1 MTDWQRITP
10 ASIASRPVFSVDGWT
25 FAWADIEAGARLDDS
40 WREFEE
46 TTRNGLAC
54 QKQLAIV
61 GEQLGASVIADA
73 ARRFRYARDLL
84 AGDELA
90 AWLEHWALSADEWH
104 GYLVRMLLRE
114 RWVGELS
121 DIGSRFAGGADELA
135 RAVWIEAVCSGFLA
149 RAADRIAGDAALAV
163 AAGSV
168 IGGAGGPDNRFGCIR
183 TAAARA
189 RVAAVT
195 EAAIAREVA
204 LHRLEWLR
212 VDGELLSVRVED
224 AAHEAALCI
233 RSDGRSLAD
242 VATACGVA
250 PSRLSMYVADADAE
264 LSPAL
269 LAAQAGELI
278 GPIKRDG
285 AFALLLIETKT
296 SPSAADAS
304 VRRRAVERIVERA
317 VRRAM
322 DEHLEWHEHR

>member
-10 ASIASRPVFSVDGWT
+10 APIARRPVFSVDGRT
-25 FAWADIEAGARLDDS
+25 FTWADIEAAARLDDS
-40 WREFEE
+40 WREFED
-46 TTRNGLAC
+46 TTRCGLAC
-54 QKQLAIV
+54 QKRLGVV

-84 AGDELA
+84 AADELA
-90 AWLEHWALSADEWH
+90 AWLEHWALTAEEWH

-121 DIGSRFAGGADELA
+121 EIGSRFAGGADELA
-135 RAVWIEAVCSGFLA
+135 RVVWVEAVCSGFLA
-149 RAADRIAGDAALAV
+149 RAANRIAGDAALAV
-163 AAGSV
+163 AVGTA
-168 IGGAGGPDNRFGCIR
+168 IGGAGGPGHRSGCIR
-183 TAAARA
+183 TAAAHA
-189 RVAAVT
+189 RGAAVT

-212 VDGELLSVRVED
+212 VDGELLTVRGED
-224 AAHEAALCI
+224 TAYEAALCI

-242 VATACGVA
+242 VAAACGVA
-250 PSRLSMYVADADAE
+250 PSRMSMYVADADAE

-269 LAAQAGELI
+269 LAVQAGELI

-296 SPSAADAS
+296 PPSAADAD
-304 VRRRAVERIVERA
+304 VRRRAIERIVERA

>member
-10 ASIASRPVFSVDGWT
+10 TSIASRPVFAVDGRT
-25 FAWADIEAGARLDDS
+25 FAWADIETAARLDNS

-46 TTRNGLAC
+46 TTRRGLAC
-54 QKQLAIV
+54 QKRLAIV
-61 GEQLGASVIADA
+61 GEQLGASAIADA

-84 AGDELA
+84 AGEELG
-90 AWLEHWALSADEWH
+90 AWLAHWALTADEWH

-121 DIGSRFAGGADELA
+121 EIGSQFAGGADELA
-135 RAVWIEAVCSGFLA
+135 RAVWVEAVCSGFLA

-163 AAGSV
+163 AAGNA
-168 IGGAGGPDNRFGCIR
+168 IAGADRPGHRFRSIR
-183 TAAARA
+183 TAAAHA

-204 LHRLEWLR
+204 LHHLEWLR
-212 VDGELLSVRVED
+212 VDGELLTVRVED

-264 LSPAL
+264 LSPVL
-269 LAAQAGELI
+269 LAVQAGEMI
-278 GPIKRDG
+278 GPIKREG

-296 SPSAADAS
+296 PPSTADAN
-304 VRRRAVERIVERA
+304 VRRRAVERIVDRA
-317 VRRAM
+317 IRRAM